1 MIIKLPSGRLLVY
14 NEKKTQEVPVMDV
27 ICVGE
32 MLIDFTPGTQPA
44 SYIRNP
50 GGAPANACIA
60 MARNGLEA
68 GFLGKLGDDDFGRFL
83 KETLEKDGVKVLCPK
98 LTDEAI
104 TTLAFVTL
112 YENGERSFT
121 FARKPGA
128 DMLLEVSDVK
138 AEDIENTRMLHAGSF
153 GMSKD
158 PSRTATEYAMKL
170 AKEKGK
176 LVSYDVNYRD
186 TVWENEAAAKEAVD
200 SILKYVDL
208 LKISE
213 EELSFTGGEENIP
226 AFMKENGITVVIET
240 LGADGAKYFFD
251 GREGHICGH
260 KVKAVDATGAGDAFW
275 GGFLSKILMSGVNT
289 AAELTEDIVRESL
302 EYGNASGAICVQK
315 MGGIPALP
323 TKAEIEGYLD

>member
-1 MIIKLPSGRLLVY
+1 MDIIC
-14 NEKKTQEVPVMDV
+14 
-27 ICVGE
+27 IGE
-32 MLIDFTPGTQPA
+32 MLIDFTPGKEPG

-60 MARNGLEA
+60 IARNGLEA
-68 GFLGKLGDDDFGRFL
+68 GFLGILGKDDFGRFL
-83 KETLEKDGVKVLCPK
+83 METLEKDHVKVLCPE
-98 LTDEAI
+98 LTDEAV

-128 DMLLEVSDVK
+128 DMLLSKEDVK
-138 AEDIENTRMLHAGSF
+138 ESDIESTKMIHTGSV
-153 GMSKD
+153 GMSAN
-158 PSRTATEYAMKL
+158 PSREATAYAMKM

-186 TVWENEAAAKEAVD
+186 SIWSEAACKEVVD
-200 SILKYVDL
+200 SVIDDVDF

-213 EELSFTGGEENIP
+213 EELNFVGGEANIP
-226 AFMKENGITVVIET
+226 AFMKEHNITVVIET
-240 LGADGAKYFFD
+240 LGSDGAKYFFD
-251 GREGHICGH
+251 GKEGRVYGH

-275 GGFLSKILMSGVNT
+275 GGFLSKLLMSGVT
-289 AAELTEDIVRESL
+289 KTEDVTEEILKSSL
-302 EYGNASGAICVQK
+302 EYGNASGGLCVQR

-323 TKAEIEGYLD
+323 TKEEIAAFLKEKEM